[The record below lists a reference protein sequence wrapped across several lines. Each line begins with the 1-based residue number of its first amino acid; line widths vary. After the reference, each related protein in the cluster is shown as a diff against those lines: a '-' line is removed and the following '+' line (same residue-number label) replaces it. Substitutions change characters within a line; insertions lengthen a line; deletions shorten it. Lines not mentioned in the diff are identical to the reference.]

1 MATKN
6 ATEGVPGVGRVVRRV
21 PNALYASAITL
32 GVVLAQKSSE
42 GVE

>member
-1 MATKN
+1 
-6 ATEGVPGVGRVVRRV
+6 VVRKM

-32 GVVLAQKSSE
+32 GVVLVQKSAE